1 MQEIIKEFKKKGFT
15 KEEVLRIINLRAT
28 EKPFLQTQIS
38 DRINAYL
45 DLFSKYKKTK
55 KDGIL
60 KLRKTPRFF
69 SYTPQYIEHNLKQI
83 SQFFEIQPE
92 TCFKLF
98 WNTPDIFTVSF
109 QRIKRNIQ
117 LQADILNLSVEE
129 WKKIAV
135 RKPSILQKSAHLVE
149 AGIKT
154 CAEKLN
160 LPREKWIQI
169 SLKAPELLSANPN
182 TLVKKVNELSQI
194 FWTDNF
200 HLLSSFEKFPSLI
213 YADPKLMQ
221 EKYNFL
227 KKMYEDDLILVD
239 DGGMKHEAYLQE
251 YLLKKP
257 FILVYS
263 LEALKLKRLY
273 AKYIKQIKGKAQKMA
288 LYKTEKNILED
299 LKNAPE
305 SFWTEKRKSLFQTR
319 MNHGKSR

>member
-1 MQEIIKEFKKKGFT
+1 MQEIIKEFEKNGFK
-15 KEEVLRIINLRAT
+15 KEEVLRIINLRGT
-28 EKPFLQTQIS
+28 ENPFLQTQIS

-45 DLFSKYKKTK
+45 ELFSKYKKTK

-83 SQFFEIQPE
+83 SQFFEMSPE
-92 TCFKLF
+92 ACFKLF
-98 WNTPDIFTVSF
+98 WNTPDIFTISF

-117 LQADILNLSVEE
+117 LQADILNLSVDE
-129 WKKIAV
+129 WKKIAI

-149 AGIKT
+149 QGIKT

-160 LPREKWIQI
+160 MPREKWIQI

-182 TLVKKVNELSQI
+182 TLVKKVNEISQI

-213 YADPKLMQ
+213 YADPQLMQ
-221 EKYNFL
+221 QKYNFL

-273 AKYIKQIKGKAQKMA
+273 AKYIKETKGKPQKMA

-305 SFWTEKRKSLFQTR
+305 SFWTEKRKNLFQTR
-319 MNHGKSR
+319 MKYGKSR